1 MTVAILFM
9 LGIPIDKQILGQLSF
24 VVLVTLV
31 VPHLASLLASTHTL
45 VAKASNMPF
54 GFLEGFPG
62 ASSLSSVSSRYT
74 VAK

>member
-9 LGIPIDKQILGQLSF
+9 LGIPIDKQILGQLSC

-45 VAKASNMPF
+45 VAKAPHMPF

-62 ASSLSSVSSRYT
+62 AFSLSSASSHYT